1 MGSRAKRNFSA
12 RLLPESNVEHDM
24 HLRLSRYQVI
34 SPAIRDFNGNRRR
47 DLSHIVSYFK
57 LKALFIHGLGKG
69 RRMQHR

>member
-1 MGSRAKRNFSA
+1 MKAPSGEWAVALNATFSA

-47 DLSHIVSYFK
+47 EGTSP
-57 LKALFIHGLGKG
+57 
-69 RRMQHR
+69 